1 VRGTA
6 PRATSSC
13 AGRPDRETWP
23 GLFEDHAG
31 FTHVEELA
39 VTIAGQQFPQ
49 LLCHFVMVYNR
60 WGHVSVVL
68 ARECFSRPS
77 GHAAVR
83 RKITAPTASRW
94 AAERRAGVFADPP
107 HPSATWTLTSVRIF
121 PCVMNAFA
129 GHFGGGASRNNR
141 GEACRNRAV
150 DSPNRHL
157 KAARKQAL
165 ILRQPR
171 LCPHRGL
178 PAVCRHGCRP
188 TQPACRHCSGRTDLP
203 EAPAAA
209 WKAKPAHLLSVDIDA
224 GRVPDSK
231 GLAQGQP
238 SNTWRCPRISL
249 SLSCIAT
256 SGLS

>member
-1 VRGTA
+1 MRGTA

-83 RKITAPTASRW
+83 RKITSPTASRW
-94 AAERRAGVFADPP
+94 VAERRAGVFADPP
-107 HPSATWTLTSVRIF
+107 HPSATWTLTSVRIL

-129 GHFGGGASRNNR
+129 GHFGGGAP
-141 GEACRNRAV
+141 AV
-150 DSPNRHL
+150 R
-157 KAARKQAL
+157 QAL
-165 ILRQPR
+165 WGSIYRDSLFPR
-171 LCPHRGL
+171 N
-178 PAVCRHGCRP
+178 
-188 TQPACRHCSGRTDLP
+188 
-203 EAPAAA
+203 EYAAA
-209 WKAKPAHLLSVDIDA
+209 WKVPQRDLPARLLHRHIHRIA
-224 GRVPDSK
+224 SK
-231 GLAQGQP
+231 RAWEAFAAL
-238 SNTWRCPRISL
+238 
-249 SLSCIAT
+249 
-256 SGLS
+256 